1 MPRGVTGAVANEV
14 RDSRRAGLQRIG
26 YQYVVRE
33 AIQVVRV
40 PIAARRRFYDLFNSY
55 SSLSPSSVR
64 LRFTASMAG
73 V

>member
-1 MPRGVTGAVANEV
+1 VANEV
-14 RDSRRAGLQRIG
+14 HDSRGASLRGIG
-26 YQYVVRE
+26 YQNVVQE

-40 PIAARRRFYDLFNSY
+40 SIAARRRSYDLFNSY

-64 LRFTASMAG
+64 FRFTASMAG